1 MTNVVSLLIGWV
13 LDLLFGD
20 PARLPHPIVWFGKAI
35 AFCEHRLNKGSH
47 RKLKGAIVAIGLII
61 FVYVSTWFLLW
72 SISHFFIYISH
83 YSLLISHL
91 AEGVLIFF
99 CLAGTTLIRE
109 VREVFLALDRSLDEG
124 RRQVARI
131 VGRDTSELSAQE
143 VRTAALETL
152 AENLSDGVIAPLF
165 WLAILGVPGMMA
177 YKMVNTLDS
186 MIGYKTERYKD
197 FGCWAAH
204 IDDVANYIPARL
216 TALLMVMPH
225 AIINFK
231 LSIFTFVRKNGRN
244 HASPNSGYPEAALA
258 GILNC
263 RFGGPHYYFGQLFD
277 KPYIGDNDR
286 ELTTAD
292 MRKAVRINRLA
303 EILMVF
309 LTALCLI
316 IKEIWIFN
324 CLFVSLQAV

>member
-1 MTNVVSLLIGWV
+1 MDSSLFVILPLLLGWL
-13 LDLLFGD
+13 LDWWLGD
-20 PARLPHPIVWFGKAI
+20 PAWLPHPVVGFGRLI
-35 AFCEHRLNKGSH
+35 AFGERHLNKGSH
-47 RKLKGAIVAIGLII
+47 RKAKGALMSLALIALV
-61 FVYVSTWFLLW
+61 FALTWLFLSVLPP
-72 SISHFFIYISH
+72 
-83 YSLLISHL
+83 LGEVGGGAL
-91 AEGVLIFF
+91 LIFF

-109 VREVFLALDRSLDEG
+109 VRAVFLALDRSLEEG
-124 RRQVARI
+124 RAQVARI

-165 WLAILGVPGMMA
+165 WLAIGGVPAMMA

-204 IDDVANYIPARL
+204 IDDAANYIPARL
-216 TALLMVMPH
+216 TALLMIAPFLFPRLGERFLAQQSLPQSGEATRGLLH
-225 AIINFK
+225 FI
-231 LSIFTFVRKNGRN
+231 RRYGRC

-277 KPYIGDNDR
+277 KPFIGTNDR
-286 ELTTAD
+286 PLTTAD
-292 MRKAVRINRLA
+292 MQKAVHINRTA
-303 EILMVF
+303 EVLMLLF
-309 LTALCLI
+309 TLCALLL
-316 IKEIWIFN
+316 KQ
-324 CLFVSLQAV
+324 L